1 MGHRQSASF
10 SLPPLPHWLLK
21 GREKGG
27 GNPNFFQDP
36 PPSNYHMILL
46 DLVRKNDLGLWFC
59 FLLEE
64 GRFRRLWPKKRSF
77 PAIFGPK
84 CTFNPP
90 PEFFQVPLDVW
101 YCSFCQ
107 KTQIGVMVLLW
118 IRRSATLIILAGKA
132 LERWKNRKT
141 RNFQIGLLPLRS
153 WIRVWMVGF
162 MVV

>member
-1 MGHRQSASF
+1 MGHRQSAGF
-10 SLPPLPHWLLK
+10 SLPPPSLI
-21 GREKGG
+21 GFSREERRGG
-27 GNPNFFQDP
+27 ETLIFFKP

-64 GRFRRLWPKKRSF
+64 GRFRRFWPKKRSF

>member
-1 MGHRQSASF
+1 MAGTS
-10 SLPPLPHWLLK
+10 
-21 GREKGG
+21 
-27 GNPNFFQDP
+27 P
-36 PPSNYHMILL
+36 PPSNCHMILL

-64 GRFRRLWPKKRSF
+64 GRFRRFWPKKRSF

-84 CTFNPP
+84 STFNPP
-90 PEFFQVPLDVW
+90 FPNFFQVPLDVW